1 MIRSSTPA
9 SVRLVVP
16 PDHDG
21 ARLDLF
27 LAAATA
33 LSRRAARALVAAGGV
48 LRNGECLRVQSRSL
62 VAGDAID
69 VLRAPAEL
77 GVPVRPTIPAPAIL
91 FEDAWLVVVDKPAGV
106 LSQPAESS
114 TAGELTIEQQL
125 LLFLATRDGRR
136 PFLRLVHRLDRATS
150 GAVLF
155 ARNPETL
162 PRLAEAWRSGQVD
175 RRYLA
180 VVAGDPA
187 FDALEVDRPIGR
199 DPDHQWRFRV
209 DPAGRPA
216 RTSIRVL
223 ARHAGRSALVECRL
237 LTGRTHQVRVHLAA
251 AGHPVVGDRLYG
263 APVNPCAARPLLHA
277 ASLELPHPK
286 SGQRLRIASPLP
298 AEFGPFV
305 EARREPPPAVPTSDE
320 GLARP

>member
-1 MIRSSTPA
+1 MIRPSSPA

-33 LSRRAARALVAAGGV
+33 LSRRASRALVAAGQV
-48 LRNGECLRVQSRSL
+48 LRNGEAVRVQSRGL

-69 VLRAPAEL
+69 VLRPPSEL
-77 GVPVRPTIPAPAIL
+77 GVPVAPATPAPAIL

-114 TAGELTIEQQL
+114 TAGELTIEQLL
-125 LLFLATRDGRR
+125 LLFLAARDGRR
-136 PFLRLVHRLDRATS
+136 PFLRLVHRLDRSTS

-155 ARNPETL
+155 ARNPESL

-187 FDALEVDRPIGR
+187 FDALEVNRPIGR

-209 DPAGRPA
+209 DPSGRPA

-223 ARHAGRSALVECRL
+223 ARHAGCSALVECRL

-263 APVNPCAARPLLHA
+263 APVHPGAPRPLLHA

-298 AEFGPFV
+298 AEFGPFI
-305 EARREPPPAVPTSDE
+305 EARREPPPAAPSSDG

>member
-16 PDHDG
+16 PEHDG

-33 LSRRAARALVAAGGV
+33 LSRRTARALVAAGGV
-48 LRNGECLRVQSRSL
+48 LRNGESLRVQSRSL

-69 VLRAPAEL
+69 VLGAPAEL

-125 LLFLATRDGRR
+125 LLFLAARDGRR
-136 PFLRLVHRLDRATS
+136 PFLRLVHRLDRSTS

-155 ARNPETL
+155 ARSQETL

-216 RTSIRVL
+216 RTSIRIL

-263 APVNPCAARPLLHA
+263 APFHPCAARPLLHA
-277 ASLELPHPK
+277 AGLELPHPK

-298 AEFGPFV
+298 AEFGPFI
-305 EARREPPPAVPTSDE
+305 EAQREPPPAAPTSDG
-320 GLARP
+320 GLAGP